1 MSQGKYSKWRKW
13 GLAEELKAA
22 MKPTKRQQIALG
34 RDEPV
39 WKVKTDLGN
48 NFLYYLN

>member
-13 GLAEELKAA
+13 GLAEGLKAA
-22 MKPTKRQQIALG
+22 MKPAKRQQIALR
-34 RDEPV
+34 RDEPL
-39 WKVKTDLGN
+39 WKVKIGLGN